1 MTPRTR
7 AWAEGG
13 VALLSG
19 VIFAL
24 GLAVSGMTQA
34 EKVVG
39 FLNFFR
45 GWDPSLMFVMGGAIA
60 VHAVAW
66 RLIKRRPS
74 PLFSG
79 RFLVPTRRDLD
90 ARLLVGAAIFGVGWG
105 LGGFCPGPGIASM
118 VTAAP
123 SVAVFIVT
131 MLVGNFAAAKAEP
144 AIERALQRTRPEAA
158 R

>member
-1 MTPRTR
+1 MTPRAR

-19 VIFAL
+19 VIFAI
-24 GLAVSGMTQA
+24 GLALAGMTRA

-66 RLIKRRPS
+66 RVIQRPHS
-74 PLFSG
+74 PLLSAPY
-79 RFLVPTRRDLD
+79 LVTTRRALD
-90 ARLLVGAAIFGVGWG
+90 ARLLLGAAIFGVGWG
-105 LGGFCPGPGIASM
+105 LGGFCPGPGLASL
-118 VTAAP
+118 VTATPTALAFM
-123 SVAVFIVT
+123 VA
-131 MLVGNFAAAKAEP
+131 MLVGSFGASKAD
-144 AIERALQRTRPEAA
+144 ALLTRALQRS
-158 R
+158 

>member
-60 VHAVAW
+60 VHAIAW

-74 PLFSG
+74 PLFSA

-90 ARLLVGAAIFGVGWG
+90 ARLLIGAAIFGVGWG
-105 LGGFCPGPGIASM
+105 LGGFCPGPGIASLPTGAP
-118 VTAAP
+118 TA
-123 SVAVFIVT
+123 VAFVLA
-131 MLVGNFAAAKAEP
+131 MLTGSLATARVEP
-144 AIERALQRTRPEAA
+144 ALTMALQRS
-158 R
+158 

>member
-1 MTPRTR
+1 MTPRAR

-24 GLAVSGMTQA
+24 GLAFAGMTRA

-66 RLIKRRPS
+66 RVIQRRPS
-74 PLFSG
+74 PLLSA

-90 ARLLVGAAIFGVGWG
+90 ARLLLGAAIFGVGWG
-105 LGGFCPGPGIASM
+105 LGGFCPGPGLASL
-118 VTAAP
+118 VTATPTALAFL
-123 SVAVFIVT
+123 VA
-131 MLVGNFAAAKAEP
+131 MLVGSLGASKAD
-144 AIERALQRTRPEAA
+144 ALLTRSL
-158 R
+158 RRS

>member
-1 MTPRTR
+1 MTPRAR

-74 PLFSG
+74 PLFSA

-90 ARLLVGAAIFGVGWG
+90 ARLLIGAAIFGVGWG
-105 LGGFCPGPGIASM
+105 LGGFCPGPGLASLVTGTPTALAFM
-118 VTAAP
+118 VA
-123 SVAVFIVT
+123 
-131 MLVGNFAAAKAEP
+131 MLVGSFGASKAEP
-144 AIERALQRTRPEAA
+144 AITRALQRT
-158 R
+158 